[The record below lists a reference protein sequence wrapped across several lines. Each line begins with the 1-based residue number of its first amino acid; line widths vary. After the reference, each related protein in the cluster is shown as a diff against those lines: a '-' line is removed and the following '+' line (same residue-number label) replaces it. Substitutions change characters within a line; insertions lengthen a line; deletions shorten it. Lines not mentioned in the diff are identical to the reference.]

1 MSCVLYSIVTSKVW
15 YLMKLCEVDNSHRI
29 YSHAKT
35 TFAHVLTNNY
45 VTRGDDSSLTT
56 TIHHLVHPCG
66 CVSLS
71 MHVHTYIGHACIHVH
86 QWVNMRLKKLMYAN
100 GLIMSLYSCS
110 PIGRNNDIYMCVCVC
125 VCVRA
130 RARAN
135 GYIMQSLILGHL
147 LYATINL
154 NITWMYDGLGNHQEV
169 SGWMSHMSGK

>member
-71 MHVHTYIGHACIHVH
+71 MHVHTYIGNACIHVH

-110 PIGRNNDIYMCVCVC
+110 PIGRNNDIY
-125 VCVRA
+125 VRQWTYHA
-130 RARAN
+130 ITHPMAFIICN
-135 GYIMQSLILGHL
+135 NQSQH
-147 LYATINL
+147 
-154 NITWMYDGLGNHQEV
+154 
-169 SGWMSHMSGK
+169 HMDVRWTR